1 MQQLKRPE
9 EENLNRLFKPF
20 LAVGQRSL
28 AGVKGVFLSPEAD
41 EPIVQDEWLSA
52 LIERIHKVGVRTTEI
67 RLDGAPVRQL
77 VAIDTSS
84 LSVAAGPAGVIVAL
98 RGALA
103 IRNFYGVR
111 LEQVGPFIAYLT
123 HDNLVEALASILGES
138 TLLNYCMADYQ
149 LEGSIQKILAGLLE
163 KKLQEYVAEKYEDS
177 ILLFDGS
184 LSAGPLDN
192 PLWLVSR
199 ILEKAL
205 PRGNDVLA
213 FSKTSILQ
221 FWSNIFTDEKLGV
234 VPPYIV
240 DMTWAI
246 RSIEMRV
253 KVLGDTYL
261 AKLSGGVN
269 AFRVDVST
277 RRRAEDVLASLLKSD
292 SLIYGYPELL
302 ILAHDYC
309 TFTKMDVIAIQSI
322 LRKHGV
328 EFFEASSIRDILF
341 NPLDRRWHR

>member
-1 MQQLKRPE
+1 MQQLERPKE
-9 EENLNRLFKPF
+9 ESFNRLFKSF

-28 AGVKGVFLSPEAD
+28 EGIRGVLLSPEGD
-41 EPIVQDEWLSA
+41 ESLVQDEWPPG
-52 LIERIHKVGVRTTEI
+52 LIERISEVGVKATRI
-67 RLDGAPVRQL
+67 RLDGAPARQV

-84 LSVAAGPAGVIVAL
+84 LIIAAGPAGVVVAL

-123 HDNLVEALASILGES
+123 HDNLVEILASILGES
-138 TLLNYCMADYQ
+138 MLLDYCAADYQ
-149 LEGSIQKILAGLLE
+149 LDGSIQKILAGLLE
-163 KKLQEYVAEKYEDS
+163 KRLQEYVAEKYRDS

-234 VPPYIV
+234 EPPYIV

-246 RSIEMRV
+246 QSIEMRV

-261 AKLSGGVN
+261 VKLSDGVN
-269 AFRVDVST
+269 AFRVDAST
-277 RRRAEDVLASLLKSD
+277 SGRVEDVLASLLKSD
-292 SLIYGYPELL
+292 PLIYGYPELL
-302 ILAHDYC
+302 IIAHDYC
-309 TFTKMDVIAIQSI
+309 TFTKADVIAIQSI
-322 LRKHGV
+322 LKRCGV
-328 EFFEASSIRDILF
+328 EFFDASSIRDMLF
-341 NPLDRRWHR
+341 NPLDRRWRR